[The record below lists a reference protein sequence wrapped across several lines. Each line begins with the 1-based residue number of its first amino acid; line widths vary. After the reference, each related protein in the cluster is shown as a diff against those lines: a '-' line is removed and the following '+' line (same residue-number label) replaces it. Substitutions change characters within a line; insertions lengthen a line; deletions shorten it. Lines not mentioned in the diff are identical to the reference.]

1 MDFNVAVMLRESA
14 RRAPAKTAVILGA
27 ARLSYAQLDELSD
40 RAAAGFAAA
49 GVQPGDMVGLQLP
62 NIPQFV
68 IAYFGI
74 LKAGGV
80 VVPMNVLLKAPEI
93 EFQLRDSGARVL
105 ITFGAFLDEAAKAA
119 EAAGL
124 TSVYVVTETGAPV
137 TGTAFEALLAGD
149 LPGPQ
154 LALRSPADPA
164 VIIYTSG
171 TTGTPKGA
179 VLSHISLYMNADLP
193 GRLFEFSADDTVLVA
208 LPLFHVFGLAS
219 VMNTCVLLGGT
230 MTLVPRFEPHAVLE
244 VMQRDRVTVFMGV
257 PTMYIA
263 LLQAVDSAGYDLAS
277 LRVAVSGGASI
288 PGEVIDAFERRF
300 GVAILEGYGLSES
313 SSTATFNISVTERKV
328 YSVGK
333 PTWGTGIQIWD
344 DDGQPLP
351 AGAGHVGEVV
361 LRGVN
366 IMIGYHNQP
375 EATAQAFAGGWFHTG
390 DLGYLDEDGFLFIVD
405 RIKDLIIRGGYNVYP
420 REVEEVIYA
429 HPAVAEAAVI
439 GVPDPKLGEEVRAV
453 VAVKPG
459 QSVTEAE
466 LIEFV
471 KERAAAYKYPRTV
484 EFRDSLP
491 KNATGKIL
499 KKELRLPVSRDP
511 AHENAGHSLRK
522 GGTEAVPGWT
532 ELAVARVVLS
542 R

>member
-14 RRAPAKTAVILGA
+14 RRAPAKTAVILGETK
-27 ARLSYAQLDELSD
+27 LSYARLDELSD
-40 RAAAGFAAA
+40 RAAASLAAA
-49 GVQPGDMVGLQLP
+49 GVQPGDRVGLQLP

-93 EFQLRDSGARVL
+93 EFQLRDSGARTL
-105 ITFGAFLDEAAKAA
+105 ITYGAFLDESAKAA

-124 TSVYVVTETGAPV
+124 ASLYVVAEAGAPA

-149 LPGPQ
+149 RPGPQ

-179 VLSHISLYMNADLP
+179 VLSHLSLYMNADIP
-193 GRLFEFSADDTVLVA
+193 GRLFEFGADDTVVVA
-208 LPLFHVFGLAS
+208 LPLFHVFGLSS

-230 MTLVPRFEPHAVLE
+230 MSLVPRFEPRAVLE
-244 VMQRDRVTVFMGV
+244 LMQRDRVSVFMGV
-257 PTMYIA
+257 PTMFIG
-263 LLQAVDSAGYDLAS
+263 LLQAADSADYDLAS
-277 LRVAVSGGASI
+277 LRVAVSGGAPI
-288 PGEVIDAFERRF
+288 PAEVIDSFERRF
-300 GVAILEGYGLSES
+300 GVPILEGYGLSES
-313 SSTATFNISVTERKV
+313 SSAATFNISATERKV
-328 YSVGK
+328 YSAGK
-333 PTWGTGIQIWD
+333 PIWGTSVQIWD
-344 DDGQPLP
+344 DNGQPLS
-351 AGAGHVGEVV
+351 AGSGQVGEIV
-361 LRGVN
+361 LRGAN

-375 EATAQAFAGGWFHTG
+375 EATAKAFAGGWFHTG

-420 REVEEVIYA
+420 REVEEVLYA
-429 HPAVAEAAVI
+429 HPAVAEAAVV
-439 GVPDPKLGEEVRAV
+439 GVPDPRLGEEVRAI

-466 LIEFV
+466 LIAFV
-471 KERAAAYKYPRTV
+471 KERAAAYKYPRTI

-499 KKELRLPVSRDP
+499 KKELR
-511 AHENAGHSLRK
+511 
-522 GGTEAVPGWT
+522 
-532 ELAVARVVLS
+532 
-542 R
+542 

>member
-1 MDFNVAVMLRESA
+1 MDLNLAVILRESA
-14 RRAPAKTAVILGA
+14 RRAPAKTAVILGET
-27 ARLSYAQLDELSD
+27 RLSYAQLDHLSD
-40 RAAAGFAAA
+40 RAAASLTAA
-49 GVQPGDMVGLQLP
+49 GVAPGDRVGLQLP

-93 EFQLRDSGARVL
+93 EFQLRDSGARAL
-105 ITFGAFLDEAAKAA
+105 ITFGAFLDESAKAA
-119 EAAGL
+119 EAADL
-124 TSVYVVTETGAPV
+124 TSLYVVTETGAPAA
-137 TGTAFEALLAGD
+137 GTAFEALLAGD
-149 LPGPQ
+149 PPGPQ
-154 LALRSPADPA
+154 LAFRSPADPA

-179 VLSHISLYMNADLP
+179 VLSHVSLYMNADIP
-193 GRLFEFSADDTVLVA
+193 GRLFEFNPDDTVLVA
-208 LPLFHVFGLAS
+208 LPLFHVFGLSS

-230 MTLVPRFEPHAVLE
+230 MTLVPRFEPRAVLE
-244 VMQRDRVTVFMGV
+244 VMQRDRVTVFEGV
-257 PTMYIA
+257 PTMFIA
-263 LLQAVDSAGYDLAS
+263 LLQAADSADYDLAA
-277 LRVAVSGGASI
+277 LRVAISGGAPI

-313 SSTATFNISVTERKV
+313 SSAATFNISVTERKV
-328 YSVGK
+328 YSAGK
-333 PTWGTGIQIWD
+333 PIWGTDVQIWNA
-344 DDGQPLP
+344 DGQPLP
-351 AGAGHVGEVV
+351 PGADQVGEIV
-361 LRGVN
+361 LRGAN

-375 EATAQAFAGGWFHTG
+375 EATAKAFAGGWFHTG

-429 HPAVAEAAVI
+429 HPAVAEVAVV
-439 GVPDPKLGEEVRAV
+439 GVPDPKMGEEVRAI

-499 KKELRLPVSRDP
+499 KKDLR
-511 AHENAGHSLRK
+511 
-522 GGTEAVPGWT
+522 
-532 ELAVARVVLS
+532 
-542 R
+542 

>member
-1 MDFNVAVMLRESA
+1 MDFNLAVTLRESA

-27 ARLSYAQLDELSD
+27 AKLSYAQLDELSD
-40 RAAAGFAAA
+40 RAAASLTAA
-49 GVQPGDMVGLQLP
+49 GVTPGDRVGLQLP

-80 VVPMNVLLKAPEI
+80 VVPMNVLLKAAET

-105 ITFGAFLDEAAKAA
+105 ISYGAFIGESAKAA
-119 EAAGL
+119 EAAAV
-124 TSVYVVTETGAPV
+124 TSLYVVTESGAPAA
-137 TGTAFEALLAGD
+137 GTAFEALLAGD
-149 LPGPQ
+149 PPGPQ
-154 LALRSPADPA
+154 LAVRNPADPA

-179 VLSHISLYMNADLP
+179 VLSHVTLYMNADIP
-193 GRLFEFSADDTVLVA
+193 GRLFEFDASDTVVVA
-208 LPLFHVFGLAS
+208 LPLFHVFALS
-219 VMNTCVLLGGT
+219 SIMNTCVLLGGT
-230 MTLVPRFEPHAVLE
+230 MSLVPRFDPRAVLE
-244 VMQRDRVTVFMGV
+244 LIQRDRATIFMGV

-263 LLQAVDSAGYDLAS
+263 LLQAPGDWDFSS
-277 LRVAVSGGASI
+277 LRVAISGGAPI
-288 PGEVIDAFERRF
+288 PAEVIDAFESRF
-300 GVAILEGYGLSES
+300 AIPILEGYGLSETA
-313 SSTATFNISVTERKV
+313 STTTFNISATERKV

-333 PTWGTGIQIWD
+333 PIWGVSVQVWD
-344 DDGQPLP
+344 ADGRPLP
-351 AGAGHVGEVV
+351 AGASHVGEVV
-361 LRGVN
+361 VRGPNV
-366 IMIGYHNQP
+366 MTGYYNNP
-375 EATAQAFAGGWFHTG
+375 EATARAFSGGWFHTG

-405 RIKDLIIRGGYNVYP
+405 RIKDMIIRGGYNVYP

-439 GVPDPKLGEEVRAV
+439 GVPDPMMGEEVRAI
-453 VAVKPG
+453 VAVKAG

-471 KERAAAYKYPRTV
+471 KERVAAYKYPRSV

-499 KKELRLPVSRDP
+499 KKDLRP
-511 AHENAGHSLRK
+511 
-522 GGTEAVPGWT
+522 
-532 ELAVARVVLS
+532 
-542 R
+542 